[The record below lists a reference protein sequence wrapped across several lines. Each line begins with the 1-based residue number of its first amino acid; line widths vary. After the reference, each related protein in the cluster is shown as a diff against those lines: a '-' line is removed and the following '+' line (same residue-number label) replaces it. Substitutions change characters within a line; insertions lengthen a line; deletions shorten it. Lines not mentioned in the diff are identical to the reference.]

1 VRDKEKIKAAFKAVN
16 LAAIAKP
23 LFRMRIVLVAHQ
35 QDDGVLARGGRDGGR
50 EETIAGNIR
59 MRPYLGQEQNWRRR
73 DGLPSGRFG
82 PTK

>member
-23 LFRMRIVLVAHQ
+23 LFRMRIVPGRAQ